1 MQSCEDSL
9 EGRIEL
15 MRFKKT
21 DNIMSKWSTQQFAEF
36 LYDSFTPP
44 DIGTRKEMS
53 KRKKEL
59 LDKKKDFEERL
70 IGGVDNIEN
79 DKKMYEKIAEI
90 DKQLEDLP

>member
-1 MQSCEDSL
+1 
-9 EGRIEL
+9 
-15 MRFKKT
+15 
-21 DNIMSKWSTQQFAEF
+21 
-36 LYDSFTPP
+36 
-44 DIGTRKEMS
+44 MS